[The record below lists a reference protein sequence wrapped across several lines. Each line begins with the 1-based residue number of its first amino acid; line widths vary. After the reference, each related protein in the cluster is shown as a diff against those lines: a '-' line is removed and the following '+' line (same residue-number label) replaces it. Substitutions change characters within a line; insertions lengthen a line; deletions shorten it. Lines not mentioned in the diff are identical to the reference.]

1 MIVEE
6 FHTKSNE
13 IEQILTS
20 KWVYSMDIVITFLQD
35 NTHVFLLKGTLK
47 SENFL
52 EKPQQS
58 FKEDPEGKC

>member
-1 MIVEE
+1 
-6 FHTKSNE
+6 
-13 IEQILTS
+13 
-20 KWVYSMDIVITFLQD
+20 MDIVIPFLQD

-47 SENFL
+47 SEKFL